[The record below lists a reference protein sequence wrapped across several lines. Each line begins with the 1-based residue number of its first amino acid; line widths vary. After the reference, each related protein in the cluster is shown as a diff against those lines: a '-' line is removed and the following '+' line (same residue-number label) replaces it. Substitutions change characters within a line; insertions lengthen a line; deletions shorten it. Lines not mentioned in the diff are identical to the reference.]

1 MIGGE
6 EIKAAEGESLE
17 VTVARLEREKKT
29 EKELRE
35 AAEKREKA
43 TREEF
48 EAFKKN
54 V

>member
-17 VTVARLEREKKT
+17 VKVARLEREKG
-29 EKELRE
+29 
-35 AAEKREKA
+35 AAEEREKAVERDLKA